1 MNTYIFIGL
10 GILALLI
17 IWFYSSYKNILTRMN
32 SKVSD
37 KLIILTDINF
47 KNQISKG
54 VTLVDFWADWCQPC
68 KIQGPIISELADEID
83 GKAKICKLDVQNNPK
98 TSNELMIR
106 NIPTIIIFKEG
117 KPVKQFVGI
126 KSKKVLLKALEEI
139 S

>member
-1 MNTYIFIGL
+1 
-10 GILALLI
+10 
-17 IWFYSSYKNILTRMN
+17 MN

>member
-17 IWFYSSYKNILTRMN
+17 IWFYNSYKKILTKMN

>member
-32 SKVSD
+32 CKVSD